1 MILEYCWPLWRPR
14 HIENSVWVH
23 SNSMWRGRQRGQ
35 QYSSPRD
42 YFSVFR
48 QIDVLSFIW
57 RYFPDYKPSFLS
69 NQSLYMPIFEQ
80 LKPRS
85 DQLGSWRDHLG
96 YYNFDSP
103 GTHSRLSQDHPKDRN
118 SKTRL
123 HCEKYGF
130 VKEVRKKFRKNWNPT
145 FTETNVLK
153 LLSKVFKLI
162 HRNRPL
168 IGCWF
173 LSSDLIG

>member
-14 HIENSVWVH
+14 HIENSVY

-42 YFSVFR
+42 YFSVLR

-69 NQSLYMPIFEQ
+69 SQSLYMPIFEH
-80 LKPRS
+80 LNPRS
-85 DQLGSWRDHLG
+85 DQLGSWRDHITMPYYMP

-103 GTHSRLSQDHPKDRN
+103 GTPSRLSEDHPKDRN
-118 SKTRL
+118 SQRRL
-123 HCEKYGF
+123 HCDNYGF
-130 VKEVRKKFRKNWNPT
+130 VREARKKFRKYWNPT

-153 LLSKVFKLI
+153 LLSQVFKLI
-162 HRNRPL
+162 P
-168 IGCWF
+168 
-173 LSSDLIG
+173 

>member
-1 MILEYCWPLWRPR
+1 MKRAPERSKYSIL
-14 HIENSVWVH
+14 
-23 SNSMWRGRQRGQ
+23 
-35 QYSSPRD
+35 RD
-42 YFSVFR
+42 YFSVLR

-69 NQSLYMPIFEQ
+69 TQSLYMPIFEQ

-123 HCEKYGF
+123 HCENYGF
-130 VKEVRKKFRKNWNPT
+130 VREAKKKFRKYWNPT
-145 FTETNVLK
+145 FTETNILK
-153 LLSKVFKLI
+153 LLSQVFNLI
-162 HRNRPL
+162 
-168 IGCWF
+168 
-173 LSSDLIG
+173 S